1 MLSIEV
7 ESIHSSRCWACTW
20 CPITFQKSG
29 WILCPQ
35 LSPSFARQIKSLSP
49 VPAAAPLTGQHWPPP
64 GPQATPPGVAHM
76 EPALQGSGGTLSS
89 FLAARFT
96 CGVCVCQQGRGNLR
110 KGPKGVLKGATLLK
124 NEGVFLT
131 WNCIFVYFQVPMILS
146 SYLNLMA
153 RWCTARQVKSTGAT
167 AVQWRGGC
175 RRWRRNGKIFPPPVS
190 AGTWYREICEHGE
203 PVVERAFS
211 FT

>member
-1 MLSIEV
+1 MPDNFPEIWLNPLS
-7 ESIHSSRCWACTW
+7 SAQS
-20 CPITFQKSG
+20 F
-29 WILCPQ
+29 LCPTNQ
-35 LSPSFARQIKSLSP
+35 VSFPGACSRPPDGSALTASWAPGHPARCRSHGAR
-49 VPAAAPLTGQHWPPP
+49 PAGLRGYLELVSCRQVHLWC
-64 GPQATPPGVAHM
+64 
-76 EPALQGSGGTLSS
+76 L
-89 FLAARFT
+89 
-96 CGVCVCQQGRGNLR
+96 CVCQQGRGNLR

-131 WNCIFVYFQVPMILS
+131 WNCIFVYFQVPMFLS